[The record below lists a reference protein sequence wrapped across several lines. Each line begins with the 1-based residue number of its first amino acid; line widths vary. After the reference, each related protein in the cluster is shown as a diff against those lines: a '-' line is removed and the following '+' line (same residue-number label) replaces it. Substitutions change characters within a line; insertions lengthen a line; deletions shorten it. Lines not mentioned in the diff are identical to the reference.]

1 MQNEDLMKSP
11 TNRREF
17 FKKLALSGAAVT
29 AAGAAHGNPPET
41 AARRVTQR
49 RLGRTEARVSLLG
62 LGLGSVFTRA
72 FHGKPGETEQVLRRA
87 LGHGV
92 NFWDTARAYGPSEV
106 MLGPIVEKH
115 RDEIYLV
122 SKSAQRSYDGFK
134 RELEISLRDLKTD
147 HIDLYHIHNLK
158 PSRDSDLD
166 FIEKGAVKAAR
177 EAREEGT
184 IKHFGIT
191 GHSGVE
197 ILMEGIRR
205 WDPDALLTVLPV
217 DRPDNGAYEDELLP
231 LAREKDMGII
241 AMKTV
246 RWARNSDLPGT
257 QLIRYSMSLEGVA
270 CAIVGLDSMAHL
282 DENAAMAHKFVPMDT
297 ELMGQVSD
305 FVREELAALEA
316 PPWTRPGYEDAV
328 VS

>member
-1 MQNEDLMKSP
+1 MKSP

-29 AAGAAHGNPPET
+29 AAGAAHGSTPGNAST
-41 AARRVTQR
+41 RVPQR
-49 RLGRTEARVSLLG
+49 RLGRTGAPVSLLG

-72 FHGKPGETEQVLRRA
+72 FRGKPEETEQVLRRA
-87 LGHGV
+87 LDHGV
-92 NFWDTARAYGPSEV
+92 NYWDTARAYGPSEV
-106 MLGPIVEKH
+106 MLGPVVEKY
-115 RDEIYLV
+115 RDKIYLV
-122 SKSAQRSYDGFK
+122 SKSAERSYDGFK

-166 FIEKGAVKAAR
+166 FIENGAVRAAK
-177 EAREEGT
+177 EAREQGI

-217 DRPDNGAYEDELLP
+217 DRPDNGAYEDQLLP
-231 LAREKDMGII
+231 LARERDMGIV

-257 QLIRYSMSLEGVA
+257 QLIRYSMSLKGVA
-270 CAIVGLDSMAHL
+270 CAIVGLDSLAHL
-282 DENAAMAHKFVPMDT
+282 DENAAMAHKFEPMDPD
-297 ELMGQVSD
+297 LMGQMTN
-305 FVREELAALEA
+305 FVREELATLEA
-316 PPWTRPGYEDAV
+316 APWTRPGYNDAV
-328 VS
+328 TS